1 MNRIGLVMGLAW
13 GLVGAGQGAEPP
25 GPEWQVLEALVGRW
39 EGDYTIGTSPKA
51 RSRSENELVL
61 DGRFVRSSIE
71 STDAMGNV
79 MKVMVMWGYDPGK
92 KKYTRSFFF
101 SSGGTFHETGTYEPI
116 TKTFSFS
123 DVDLTT
129 GQARTAT
136 VRVADA
142 DTLQWQITL
151 PTRAGQPPLV
161 SVGSNKR
168 SKLPK

>member
-1 MNRIGLVMGLAW
+1 MSRAWLVVGLMLGVME
-13 GLVGAGQGAEPP
+13 AGFAAEPP
-25 GPEWQVLEALVGRW
+25 GPEWQVLETLVGRW
-39 EGDYTIGTSPKA
+39 EGDYTIGTNPKA

-61 DGRFVRSSIE
+61 DGRFVRSTIE

-79 MKVMVMWGYDPGK
+79 MKVIVMWGYDPGK

-101 SSGGTFHETGTYEPI
+101 SSGGTFHETGTYESI
-116 TKTFSFS
+116 TKTFAFS
-123 DVDLTT
+123 DVNLTT

-151 PTRAGQPPLV
+151 PTSAGQPPLV

-168 SKLPK
+168 IKLPN